1 MVTTPGLMIRRW
13 LLHGGNAG
21 VIEIKHAIF
30 RQGKQV
36 ERQDD
41 MGRPDR
47 DFSPIGV
54 ETIFCVLGVSIGF
67 HDGIPGCRRGFGDDR
82 DAVVRMLLNTG
93 VL

>member
-1 MVTTPGLMIRRW
+1 
-13 LLHGGNAG
+13 
-21 VIEIKHAIF
+21 
-30 RQGKQV
+30 
-36 ERQDD
+36 

-54 ETIFCVLGVSIGF
+54 ETIFGVLGVSIGF